1 MLKIKFSIFI
11 FAFSFLSIFSQEE
24 NINNY
29 KYIIVPERF
38 EFQKSED
45 SFQINSLTKFLFTK
59 YGFEA
64 IISSEKFPEDLM
76 RNRCLSLTAIL
87 NDNSKM
93 FFTEMNYDLVDCN
106 NTVVFSSIPAKS
118 KEKVYKK
125 AYHQVIRKTF
135 ESFKAMNYHYEP
147 SKSLSTSVDQPT
159 VKAIPNDKK
168 LVSEIKEEKTEIP
181 VVVIENKESILYAQV
196 LPNGFQLVDNTPKV
210 KYTLQETSVKNVFIV
225 SGTDGI
231 VYNSNNKW
239 ILEYYIDNQFF
250 KEELK
255 IKF

>member
-29 KYIIVPERF
+29 KYIIVPEQF
-38 EFQKSED
+38 EFQNSED

-106 NTVVFSSIPAKS
+106 NNIVFSSIPAKS
-118 KEKVYKK
+118 REKEFKKV
-125 AYHQVIRKTF
+125 YHQVIRKTF

-159 VKAIPNDKK
+159 VKTIPNDKK
-168 LVSEIKEEKTEIP
+168 LVSEIKEENTEIP

-196 LPNGFQLVDNTPKV
+196 LPNGFQLVDSSPEV
-210 KYTLQETSVKNVFIV
+210 IYIIQSTSLKDVYFIK
-225 SGTDGI
+225 DKKGI
-231 VYNSNNKW
+231 IFKQNGKW
-239 ILEYYIDNQFF
+239 FLEYYYNNNLIKRD
-250 KEELK
+250 LT

>member
-1 MLKIKFSIFI
+1 MLKIRFSIFI
-11 FAFSFLSIFSQEE
+11 LVFSFLSIFSQEK

-29 KYIIVPERF
+29 KYIIVPNQYQ
-38 EFQKSED
+38 FQKSKD
-45 SFQINSLTKFLFTK
+45 SYQANSLTKFLFNK
-59 YGFEA
+59 YGFIA
-64 IISSEKFPEDLM
+64 LMSFEKFPEDLV
-76 RNRCLSLTAIL
+76 RNRCLALTAIL
-87 NDNSKM
+87 NNNSKM

-106 NTVVFSSIPAKS
+106 NSIVFSSNPAKS
-118 KEKVYKK
+118 REKEFKK

-147 SKSLSTSVDQPT
+147 IKSLSTSVDQPT

-196 LPNGFQLVDNTPKV
+196 LPNGFQLVDDTPKV
-210 KYTLQETSVKNVFIV
+210 KYILQETSVKNVFIV

-239 ILEYYIDNQFF
+239 ILEYYVDNQFF

>member
-1 MLKIKFSIFI
+1 MLKLKFSIFI

-24 NINNY
+24 NFNNY
-29 KYIIVPERF
+29 KYIIVPNQYD
-38 EFQKSED
+38 FQKSED
-45 SFQINSLTKFLFTK
+45 SFQINSLTKFLFNK

-76 RNRCLSLTAIL
+76 RNRCLALTAIL
-87 NDNSKM
+87 NDNSKI

-106 NTVVFSSIPAKS
+106 NNIVFSSIPAKS
-118 KEKVYKK
+118 REKEFKKV
-125 AYHQVIRKTF
+125 YHQVIRKTF

-159 VKAIPNDKK
+159 VKTIPNDKK
-168 LVSEIKEEKTEIP
+168 LVSEIKEENTEIP

-196 LPNGFQLVDNTPKV
+196 LPNGFQLVDSSPEV
-210 KYTLQETSVKNVFIV
+210 IYIIQSTSLKDVYFIK
-225 SGTDGI
+225 DKKGI
-231 VYNSNNKW
+231 IFKQKGKW
-239 ILEYYIDNQFF
+239 FLEYYYNNNLIKRD
-250 KEELK
+250 LT